1 MIPGGY
7 VPVAHVWYGPKRS
20 KKAVVCSTIQNGSSV
35 LRQESH
41 FLSVD
46 P

>member
-1 MIPGGY
+1 MLPECY
-7 VPVAHVWYGPKRS
+7 VPVAHVWYGPKRIG
-20 KKAVVCSTIQNGSSV
+20 KVVVRSTIQNGSSV